1 MFRRKNPENAVLEDT
16 IRSLYIFM
24 QETEVDTK
32 EYLRMVDQM
41 IKLNQLSENHNPKPV
56 SNDTLILVTGNLLG
70 IVLILSYEN
79 ARVITSKAI
88 GFVLKSV
95 R

>member
-1 MFRRKNPENAVLEDT
+1 MFRRKNPENTVLEDT
-16 IRSLYIFM
+16 IRSLYIHM
-24 QETEVDTK
+24 QEVEVDTK

-41 IKLNQLSENHNPKPV
+41 IKLNQLSDNRNPKPI
-56 SNDTLILVTGNLLG
+56 SNDTLVLVAGNLLG

-79 ARVITSKAI
+79 ARVITSRAI
-88 GFVLKSV
+88 GFVLKL

>member
-1 MFRRKNPENAVLEDT
+1 MFRRKNPENTVLEDT
-16 IRSLYIFM
+16 IRSLYIHM
-24 QETEVDTK
+24 QEVDVDTK

-41 IKLNQLSENHNPKPV
+41 IKLNQLSDNRNPKPV
-56 SNDTLILVTGNLLG
+56 SNDTLVLVAGNLLG

-79 ARVITSKAI
+79 ARVITSRAI
-88 GFVLKSV
+88 GFVLKL

>member
-1 MFRRKNPENAVLEDT
+1 MFRRKNPENTVLEDT
-16 IRSLYIFM
+16 IRSLYIHM
-24 QETEVDTK
+24 QEVEVDTK

-41 IKLNQLSENHNPKPV
+41 IKLNQLSDNRNPKPV
-56 SNDTLILVTGNLLG
+56 SNDTLVLVAGNLLG

-79 ARVITSKAI
+79 ARVITSRAI
-88 GFVLKSV
+88 GFVLKL

>member
-1 MFRRKNPENAVLEDT
+1 MFRRKNPENTVLEDI
-16 IRSLYIFM
+16 IRSLYIHM
-24 QETEVDTK
+24 QEVEVDTK

-41 IKLNQLSENHNPKPV
+41 IKLNQLSDNRNPKPV
-56 SNDTLILVTGNLLG
+56 SNDTLVLVAGNLLG

-79 ARVITSKAI
+79 ARVITSRAI
-88 GFVLKSV
+88 GFVLKL

>member
-1 MFRRKNPENAVLEDT
+1 MFRRKNPENPVLEDT
-16 IRSLYIFM
+16 IRSLYFHM

-41 IKLNQLSENHNPKPV
+41 IKLNQLSDNRNPKPV
-56 SNDTLILVTGNLLG
+56 SNDTLILVAGNLLG

-79 ARVITSKAI
+79 ARVITSRAI
-88 GFVLKSV
+88 GFVLKL